1 MPRVVWSGRV
11 RQVSAAMRSRRG
23 ASTRTVVRSSAA
35 CAALVPRDVMR
46 WAFQGLRGTRAA
58 SWTGTRLLS
67 RARSTRTSGTAAS
80 AAPVHG
86 RRMPQG
92 RSGVRRAPT
101 VQDVRQ
107 ARAVRERFVR
117 VGRSVARSVRR
128 CAAPVPQ
135 HRNRCHQ
142 DGHCR
147 WHTTGAAQH
156 GTGAAA
162 NRLGGDAHG
171 SWSLP
176 SHSRLGGDGE
186 GAPAGGSA
194 GGSKTELNSHS
205 RYAPQCHS
213 TSVASTEHG
222 VTSSAQPVSDA
233 YRCTGCAIATLTLVG
248 CTAAREQRGSTTTR
262 TRAT

>member
-35 CAALVPRDVMR
+35 CAALAPHDVMR
-46 WAFQGLRGTRAA
+46 WAFQDLRGTRAA

-92 RSGVRRAPT
+92 RSGVRRVPK
-101 VQDVRQ
+101 VQNVRQ
-107 ARAVRERFVR
+107 ARAVRERFVG
-117 VGRSVARSVRR
+117 VGRSVAQSVRR

-156 GTGAAA
+156 GTA
-162 NRLGGDAHG
+162 RLRTGWVGTHTV
-171 SWSLP
+171 
-176 SHSRLGGDGE
+176 
-186 GAPAGGSA
+186 AGVCRRIHDSA
-194 GGSKTELNSHS
+194 GTARAHLP
-205 RYAPQCHS
+205 ADLP
-213 TSVASTEHG
+213 VAARP
-222 VTSSAQPVSDA
+222 SS
-233 YRCTGCAIATLTLVG
+233 TLTRGTLHSATQPRSPRQS
-248 CTAAREQRGSTTTR
+248 TA
-262 TRAT
+262 